1 MLDYKIQELKI
12 QRGPKEQEIMN
23 LKILT
28 KTMDDEMMH
37 FNKINTAL
45 GGIVDTL
52 KTKQA
57 DFHHANHVNRLQVR
71 QNDSYIQGFKTA
83 VYWVSQYIDDY
94 DQLKRAVHNSLYKY
108 VKDQPMKNEQMNPDI
123 QQENI
128 D

>member
-57 DFHHANHVNRLQVR
+57 DFHHANH
-71 QNDSYIQGFKTA
+71 IKT
-83 VYWVSQYIDDY
+83 
-94 DQLKRAVHNSLYKY
+94 LN
-108 VKDQPMKNEQMNPDI
+108 
-123 QQENI
+123 
-128 D
+128 